1 MKKFL
6 TACAISLVAAPAFA
20 DVTPLFKVYG
30 GVGQWTAEFS
40 GDLGSTDTDIS
51 DLGFDEEDNTFFYAG
66 FEHPVP
72 LLPNIRIE
80 STSISATGSA
90 TLSSDYEFNGTTFS
104 ESEVVDSEIDLT
116 FTDGTLY
123 WEILLID
130 FGLTLR
136 QFDAEVSA
144 ESQTTSEFR
153 EEKTDAVLP
162 MLYLASQVDLPFTG
176 VYVAGSVNAISF
188 DGKSLT
194 DFRGGVGYHLEV
206 GPLAELGAELGYR
219 SFSLDLGEDEDIEGK
234 IDLSG
239 IYFGV
244 NVTF

>member
-6 TACAISLVAAPAFA
+6 TACAMTLVAAPAFA
-20 DVTPLFKVYG
+20 DLTPLFKVYAG
-30 GVGQWTAEFS
+30 GGSWTAELG
-40 GDLGSTDTDIS
+40 GDLGSTDTDVS
-51 DLGFDEEDNTFFYAG
+51 DLGFDEENNTFFYAG

-72 LLPNIRIE
+72 LIPNVRIE
-80 STSISATGSA
+80 SSSISTSGTA
-90 TLSSDYEFNGTTFS
+90 TLTAAYEFNGTTFNAS
-104 ESEVVDSEIDLT
+104 ETVDSEIDLT

-144 ESQTTSEFR
+144 ESSTEAVDESV
-153 EEKTDAVLP
+153 DAVLP
-162 MLYLASQVDLPFTG
+162 MLYLATQVDLPFTG
-176 VYVAGSVNAISF
+176 LYVGGNVNGISF

-194 DFRGGVGYHLEV
+194 DFRGGVGYHLDL
-206 GPLAELGAELGYR
+206 GPAATLGAELGYR
-219 SFSLDLGEDEDIEGK
+219 SFSLDLGDDEDIEGK